1 MSEEIIHKAKTIS
14 AVYASVAAKYSENQD
29 HLVDEVHKVLAAHA
43 DIKRL
48 IGQKPLS
55 VMYDTHMITGYTV

>member
-1 MSEEIIHKAKTIS
+1 MSEEILHKAQTIG
-14 AVYASVAAKYSENQD
+14 AVSASVAAKYSENHN
-29 HLVDEVHKVLAAHA
+29 HLVDEVHKVLAAHV